1 MLLSIDPGA
10 FTGWALFE
18 DRTLIGCGFVTPSN
32 WGDLVVSASP
42 TKADILLE
50 EPTIY
55 PYSKARPADI
65 MALQL
70 KVGELKGRFEA
81 VGCLVELV
89 QPRSWK
95 GSVPKPVH
103 NMRTFKALTD
113 EERRLAEG
121 KRHDVLDAIG
131 LGLWFLKRIR

>member
-1 MLLSIDPGA
+1 MLLAIDPGA

-18 DRTLIGCGFVTPSN
+18 AECLIGCGLVTPSN
-32 WGDLVVSASP
+32 WGDLVATATP
-42 TKADILLE
+42 RRPAIILE
-50 EPTIY
+50 EPTLY
-55 PYSKARPADI
+55 PHSKARPADV

-95 GSVPKPVH
+95 GSVPKAISH
-103 NMRTFKALTD
+103 ARASKKLTNAERALV
-113 EERRLAEG
+113 EG
-121 KRHDVLDAIG
+121 KRHDVWDAVA
-131 LGLWFLKRIR
+131 LGLWRLRR